1 MTIGR
6 HPTLRCLAALLVWA
20 GTLMGAWAA
29 SPQTAFDA
37 ANKLFEEGKYPE
49 AAAAYEKLLG
59 EGVRCAAL
67 YYNLGTTR
75 YKAGQMG
82 LAIVAYRQS
91 AELAPRDASL
101 RANLDFVRKKVN
113 GEDKPA
119 VSTWKDWLSLF
130 TLNEG
135 AVLAAASFWVF
146 CLLLALGEWR
156 PALARPLRK
165 YVILSGAGMAIL
177 TGCLAAAAYLQ
188 FGENTAV
195 VVVKE
200 AVARFGPL
208 DEAKTAFSLPD
219 GSEVQVVDAKDA
231 WLQVKDITGRMGW
244 VKRSQVIHLQG
255 RKIQSQLR
263 IAQPAPA
270 PPLPSLTKPT
280 P

>member
-1 MTIGR
+1 VSTKR
-6 HPTLRCLAALLVWA
+6 QTLRCLAALLVWVGASVCVRAA
-20 GTLMGAWAA
+20 G
-29 SPQTAFDA
+29 PQATFDA

-49 AAAAYEKLLG
+49 AAAAYEKLMG
-59 EGVRCAAL
+59 EGVRSAAL

-156 PALARPLRK
+156 PALTRPLRK
-165 YVILSGAGMAIL
+165 YVILSGVGMGIL

-208 DEAKTAFSLPD
+208 DEAKTAFSLSD
-219 GSEVQVVDAKDA
+219 GSEVQVVDAKDT
-231 WLQVKDITGRMGW
+231 WLQVKDLTGRTGW

-255 RKIQSQLR
+255 RKVKSQLR
-263 IAQPAPA
+263 TTQPTLT
-270 PPLPSLTKPT
+270 PPLPSLSKPT